1 MATHMRRREFIFTLG
16 GAAAAWPLAAVGQ
29 QPATPVIG
37 FLSLGSP
44 DPKAAS
50 RTAFQQGLAD
60 AGYVLGQNAAIEF
73 RFANNQPSLLPRL
86 ASDLADRKVAVIV
99 ATGSPYAALAA
110 KAATS
115 TIPIVFAV
123 AEDPVRYGLVTSLS
137 RPGGTATG
145 MTFLS
150 AELVGKRL
158 NLLLELLPKATTIA
172 YLSGPSIS
180 PIFED
185 RKSEILAAARAVARE
200 IIVVEVR
207 GFDFEAAFATL
218 VEQGADA
225 LIVGNFSFFF
235 NPLRNRDQILELAA
249 RHKIITIYPN
259 RMYVAHGGL
268 MSYDSDSM
276 AVVRQL
282 GSHYVGRILKGAK
295 PADLPV
301 QQPIKFELAINL
313 KTATALG
320 LTVPEKLLA
329 LADEVIE

>member
-1 MATHMRRREFIFTLG
+1 
-16 GAAAAWPLAAVGQ
+16 
-29 QPATPVIG
+29 
-37 FLSLGSP
+37 
-44 DPKAAS
+44 
-50 RTAFQQGLAD
+50 
-60 AGYVLGQNAAIEF
+60 
-73 RFANNQPSLLPRL
+73 
-86 ASDLADRKVAVIV
+86 
-99 ATGSPYAALAA
+99 
-110 KAATS
+110 
-115 TIPIVFAV
+115 
-123 AEDPVRYGLVTSLS
+123 
-137 RPGGTATG
+137 

-185 RKSEILAAARAVARE
+185 RKSEILAAARAVGRE

-207 GFDFEAAFATL
+207 RFDFEAAFATL

-225 LIVGNFSFFF
+225 LIVGNFSFFL

-301 QQPIKFELAINL
+301 HA
-313 KTATALG
+313 
-320 LTVPEKLLA
+320 
-329 LADEVIE
+329 AD